1 MRKGNSIKVI
11 FFDMGG
17 TLEHLHYD
25 DKMRLVATERFLRLL
40 KQYGFNLNLSIE
52 EFYQL
57 LISSLD
63 NYNSWA
69 TKNKV
74 EIKAADFWNKYVFSN
89 MHVSPQEISRI
100 AELLT
105 FFIETNFYHRQMRK
119 EVPQLLRK
127 IKKMGLKIGCIS
139 NTLSTMQVPYCLQKY
154 GIIDYFEIIVLSCIY
169 GRRKPDPRIFQY
181 AAELVRENPRQ
192 CIYVGDTIS
201 RDIIGAKNAGYKL
214 SFLIPSFVTKRT
226 DLGSEKIQPDS
237 IIYNLEELLKIIN

>member
-1 MRKGNSIKVI
+1 MRKGDPIKVI

-17 TLEHLHYD
+17 TLEHLNYD
-25 DKMRLVATERFLRLL
+25 DKMRLVATDRLLRLL
-40 KQYGFNLNLSIE
+40 KQYGLNPHLSTE

-57 LISSLD
+57 LLSALS
-63 NYNSWA
+63 NYGSW
-69 TKNKV
+69 TIKNKV
-74 EIKAADFWNKYVFSN
+74 EIKAADFWNKYVFAN
-89 MHVSPQEISRI
+89 ICVSPQRIDRI

-119 EVPQLLRK
+119 EVPQLLKK

-154 GIIDYFEIIVLSCIY
+154 GVIDYFEIIVLSCIY

-181 AAELVRENPRQ
+181 AAKSVKVNPRQ

-201 RDIIGAKNAGYKL
+201 RDIIGAKKAGFGL
-214 SFLIPSFVTKRT
+214 SFLIPSFLTPRV
-226 DLGSEKIQPDS
+226 DLVNEKIQPNA
-237 IIYNLEELLKIIN
+237 IIHNLNELLEMIN